1 MFFRSSFRI
10 RYIQCLQQKD
20 LEAAKSRRRGGQAKA
35 GRVVVGLWVCYAFG
49 LLRARKR
56 LYSTLVFHV
65 RHADTLNTCGR
76 LLRRHVKPLVW
87 KLLRLRKFCNTN
99 YSVFQSGRLS
109 PECLNLP
116 ASWCKSIIHK
126 NSHASVWK
134 LFWAAPWPGG
144 REAAES
150 EAPTQSALLIYI

>member
-1 MFFRSSFRI
+1 MPLAERFGSS
-10 RYIQCLQQKD
+10 K
-20 LEAAKSRRRGGQAKA
+20 EPKKRRTSQ
-35 GRVVVGLWVCYAFG
+35 GRESCCGSLG
-49 LLRARKR
+49 LLCFWVAESKKKR

-116 ASWCKSIIHK
+116 ASWCKSIHK

-134 LFWAAPWPGG
+134 LFWAALWPGG